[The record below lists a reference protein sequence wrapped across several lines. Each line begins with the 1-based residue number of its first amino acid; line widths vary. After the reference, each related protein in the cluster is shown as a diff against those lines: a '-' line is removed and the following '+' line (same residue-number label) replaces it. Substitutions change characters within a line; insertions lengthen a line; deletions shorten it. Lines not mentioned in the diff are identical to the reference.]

1 MCRTSLNTSFPS
13 EHCCI
18 LHTLSQTTCMSWPWR
33 PCRCWDNQDEIKVS
47 IGNVGKTVKSC
58 RHPWLEANTDFF
70 KYFVIMLIMTRF
82 SAFKRW
88 ADNTVAKGVAARAK
102 LGALSSLSNAH
113 FDISKF
119 KQYVYTYSCMYQ
131 YEAGV
136 GGWERRVEDCAD
148 ERHFTFLKICFPWAP
163 KYEWIPFLPP
173 PLHFKFGVI

>member
-47 IGNVGKTVKSC
+47 IGNVGKIAKSC

-70 KYFVIMLIMTRF
+70 KYFVIILIMTRF

-119 KQYVYTYSCMYQ
+119 KQYLYTYSCMYQ

-136 GGWERRVEDCAD
+136 GGGGVREKSWRLRGWKAFHFSEDL
-148 ERHFTFLKICFPWAP
+148 FSMGTKIWMNSFPTP
-163 KYEWIPFLPP
+163 ST
-173 PLHFKFGVI
+173 PL